1 MGFQKD
7 ANDSRESASIYVS
20 TNLLIEGAILNI
32 YDPKVNSSKIIIDLQ
47 HSLKN
52 SGKSKQEISKIINS
66 QIKIHEDLYDT
77 VVDSHSVVILT
88 EWDDFKELNWN
99 RIYKSMIKPAFVFD
113 GRRIVDEIKLKK
125 IGFNVFK
132 IGTEII

>member
-1 MGFQKD
+1 MTPKLIHLKL
-7 ANDSRESASIYVS
+7 SLIYSILS
-20 TNLLIEGAILNI
+20 
-32 YDPKVNSSKIIIDLQ
+32 
-47 HSLKN
+47 KN